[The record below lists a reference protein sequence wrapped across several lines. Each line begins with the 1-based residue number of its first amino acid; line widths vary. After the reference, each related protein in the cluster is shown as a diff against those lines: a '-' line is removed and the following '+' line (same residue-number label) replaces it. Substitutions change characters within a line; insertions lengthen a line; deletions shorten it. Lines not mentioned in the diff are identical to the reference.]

1 MQNSLEKYYSR
12 VCYTIFKRVIIRGK
26 LLVYFVNP
34 RSLCTLWDN
43 VLHLESNVRI

>member
-1 MQNSLEKYYSR
+1 MQNSLENIIVVYA
-12 VCYTIFKRVIIRGK
+12 IQFLRVIIRDK

-43 VLHLESNVRI
+43 VLHLESTGRI